1 MIDEEIE
8 KVFEIGYFIKKF
20 SGVGFNFIKIVMDEY
35 KCELKILNK
44 RNSGLGVYIVMK
56 GENIENEK

>member
-1 MIDEEIE
+1 MTDEELE
-8 KVFEIGYFIKKF
+8 KAFEIGYSTKKS
-20 SGVGFNFIKIVMDEY
+20 SGLGLNFIKTVMDEH

-44 RNSGLGVYIVMK
+44 KNGLGAYIIMK